1 MVIKQ
6 NLLKILADKAEEYQI
21 GHLDKETE
29 SDYQKRLIKR
39 FNHTAI
45 TDYIAEEEKRSNML
59 NEEIQNILSV
69 LYILKKIEVFKET
82 SYERAYA
89 DKDKPK
95 EEDKIRFE
103 KARDFREDLSKYVM
117 EIEGYKSIEEFLSEF
132 NKLILQI

>member
-21 GHLDKETE
+21 EHQDDETE
-29 SDYQKRLIKR
+29 SDYQKRLIMR
-39 FNHTAI
+39 FNPTAI

-82 SYERAYA
+82 SYDRAYA

-95 EEDKIRFE
+95 EEDKIKFE

-117 EIEGYKSIEEFLSEF
+117 EIEGYESIEEFLTEF